1 VPIIQKKVTILFFR
15 KKINFTEDDLE
26 DVILACRGNDSRAQR
41 MLFQQFFGF
50 VKGISL
56 RYSSST
62 EEAEDILNE
71 SFLKVFQH
79 LDRYDLQ
86 QPFKAWLRTIVV
98 NTAISYYRKNQKFH
112 GEIGLVHIQEFGFEE
127 TVIEQISADEILGLV
142 QQLKPIYRTVFTMH
156 VVDGYQLREIAD
168 TLDLN
173 EATVRSHFARARLQ
187 LQELVK
193 ESFPFFSEGRMVN
206 KFK

>member
-26 DVILACRGNDSRAQR
+26 DVILACRDNDSRAQR

-112 GEIGLVHIQEFGFEE
+112 GEIGLDHIQEFGFEE

>member
-1 VPIIQKKVTILFFR
+1 MFFR
-15 KKINFTEDDLE
+15 KKINFSDDDLE
-26 DVILACRGNDSRAQR
+26 EVIRACRDNDSRAQR
-41 MLFQQFFGF
+41 ILFQQFFGYA
-50 VKGISL
+50 KGISL
-56 RYSSST
+56 RYSSSM
-62 EEAEDILNE
+62 EEAEEILNE

-79 LDRYDLQ
+79 LDRYDIN

-112 GEIGLVHIQEFGFEE
+112 GEIGLDNIHEPAVDDS
-127 TVIEQISADEILGLV
+127 VIDQISADEILALV

-168 TLDLN
+168 VLNFN
-173 EATVRSHFARARLQ
+173 EATVRSHFARARTR
-187 LQELVK
+187 LQELIK
-193 ESFPFFSEGRMVN
+193 LSYPTFSEGKMEH

>member
-1 VPIIQKKVTILFFR
+1 MFFR

-26 DVILACRGNDSRAQR
+26 EVIRACQNNDGRAQR
-41 MLFQQFFGF
+41 MLFQQFFGYA
-50 VKGISL
+50 KGISL
-56 RYSSST
+56 RYSSSM
-62 EEAEDILNE
+62 EEAEEILNE

-79 LDRYDLQ
+79 LDRYDLN

-112 GEIGLVHIQEFGFEE
+112 GEIGLDNIHEPSLDES
-127 TVIEQISADEILGLV
+127 VIDQISADEILALV

-168 TLDLN
+168 VLNFN
-173 EATVRSHFARARLQ
+173 EATVRSHFARARTR
-187 LQELVK
+187 LQELIK
-193 ESFPFFSEGRMVN
+193 QSYPFFSEGKADQ

>member
-1 VPIIQKKVTILFFR
+1 MFFR

-26 DVILACRGNDSRAQR
+26 EVIQACIAQDVRAQR
-41 MLFQQFFGF
+41 TLFQQFFSF
-50 VKGISL
+50 AKSIAL

-79 LDRYDLQ
+79 LERYDST

-112 GEIGLVHIQEFGFEE
+112 GEIGLENIAEPAFADNIV
-127 TVIEQISADEILGLV
+127 EQISADEILAMI

-156 VVDGYQLREIAD
+156 VIDGYQLREIAD
-168 TLDLN
+168 TLDFN
-173 EATVRSHFARARLQ
+173 EATVRSHFSRARAK
-187 LQELVK
+187 LQEMIRQAY
-193 ESFPFFSEGRMVN
+193 PFFLSESNMAIY
-206 KFK
+206 KEQ

>member
-1 VPIIQKKVTILFFR
+1 MFFR

-26 DVILACRGNDSRAQR
+26 DVILACRDNDSRAQR

-112 GEIGLVHIQEFGFEE
+112 GEIGLDHIQEFGFEE

>member
-1 VPIIQKKVTILFFR
+1 MLFR

-26 DVILACRGNDSRAQR
+26 DVIVACRDNDSRAQR

-50 VKGISL
+50 AKSISL
-56 RYSSST
+56 RYSSSS
-62 EEAEDILNE
+62 EEAEEILNE
-71 SFLKVFQH
+71 SFLKVFQN

-112 GEIGLVHIQEFGFEE
+112 GEIGLDYIQEVSFDAN
-127 TVIEQISADEILGLV
+127 VIEQISAEEILALV

-168 TLDLN
+168 VLNFN
-173 EATVRSHFARARLQ
+173 EATVRSHFARARSR

-193 ESFPFFSEGRMVN
+193 EAYPFFSEDKKDE
-206 KFK
+206 KFRQ

>member
-1 VPIIQKKVTILFFR
+1 MFFR

-26 DVILACRGNDSRAQR
+26 DVILACRDNDGRAQR

-50 VKGISL
+50 AKGISL
-56 RYSSST
+56 RYSSSA
-62 EEAEDILNE
+62 EEAEEILNE
-71 SFLKVFQH
+71 SFLKVFQN
-79 LDRYDLQ
+79 LERYDLQ

-112 GEIGLVHIQEFGFEE
+112 GEIGLDHIQEFGFDE
-127 TVIEQISADEILGLV
+127 TVIDQISADEILELV

-168 TLDLN
+168 ILNFN
-173 EATVRSHFARARLQ
+173 EATVRSHFARARLR
-187 LQELVK
+187 LQELIK
-193 ESFPFFSEGRMVN
+193 QAYPFFSEGRVDQ